1 MKTLKI
7 VKNSS
12 TPSTAFQLKDINL
25 TVPDIPGKKFV
36 MMLHDAQV
44 YGFPRQLI
52 DGFNRPVPAVVN
64 KEWGLLTKYND
75 NVYDYVEMPDVW
87 AQFLYDLWD
96 WSTDYRLPRGR
107 IESYY
112 TTPSNTGTFANAT
125 PGSMMWVYVNMIEKS
140 RSHTDSYAP
149 EVGARDIVTGRNL
162 DNPKRYEWLFR
173 PCAGQLA
180 MVKADRGTL
189 WELEALDVL
198 KNPPL
203 ISTME
208 ISPWLYGWA
217 TEQSTVGLPP
227 KPYAKWVVS
236 NYPQNEVAFRVNGWT
251 EKPGLP
257 IPLMSKG
264 GSILIKKNACV
275 ELAPNAHYSP
285 YIPAK

>member
-7 VKNSS
+7 VKNFSV
-12 TPSTAFQLKDINL
+12 PSTAFRLKDVNL
-25 TVPDIPGKKFV
+25 TVPDIPGKRFV
-36 MMLHDAQV
+36 MMLHDADV

-75 NVYDYVEMPDVW
+75 AVYDYVEMPDAW

-107 IESYY
+107 IERYY
-112 TTPSNTGTFANAT
+112 TKTTNTGTFAYAT
-125 PGSMMWVYVNMIEKS
+125 PGSLMEVYISMVEKS
-140 RSHTDSYAP
+140 RSHTDSWSP

-162 DNPKRYEWLFR
+162 GNSRRYEWLFR
-173 PCAGQLA
+173 PCAGQMA
-180 MVKADRGTL
+180 MVRADRGSM

-198 KNPPL
+198 KPPPT
-203 ISTME
+203 ISYVE
-208 ISPWLYGWA
+208 NRPWLYGWA

-227 KPYAKWVVS
+227 KPYQKWVVS
-236 NYPQNEVAFRVNGWT
+236 NYPQNEVAFRVHGWS

-275 ELAPNAHYSP
+275 ELTPGARWSP